1 MKAPRTVTLVLAAVL
16 LLPATAWA
24 GDHTWKTPID
34 GWFHVGSNWTDGSA
48 PTAGDTVG
56 FGVAG
61 PYQIWWDSTTGDR
74 TTQGMT
80 LSDGDVTFRIGDPAG
95 SPHTWTITDSGPS
108 SADATITGAALTLG
122 LTGHTGVLILDID
135 DALTVDDGGTLNV
148 IMGNEARCSTTTVGF
163 TGTGSL
169 AIASGGGVFNSTGYV
184 GLITGSTGTVSVDGG
199 TWTNSGSLHVGF
211 WGEGELTIE
220 GGGSVSNGNGYV
232 TYLSGSTG
240 TVTVDGGTWTNADDL
255 DVGSYGEGTLTVTG
269 GGSVS
274 STDGYVGRE
283 SGSTGTVA
291 VTGADSTW
299 QNSRNLYLGGT
310 GTDDGGDASVELTT
324 GGRVYVGDID
334 PATFSLLG
342 GFSAVVVSDGDT
354 TGGELLLRN
363 GATLTNDYTAF
374 LGYNAGET
382 GAATVT
388 GASWTNDVALYVGYQ
403 SEGELAIESGGSVS
417 NFYGHVAYGS
427 DSTGTVTIDGGTWTN
442 SGPVYVGYSGE
453 GELSIAG
460 GGSVSNSYAYV
471 GAESGSTG
479 TVTVDGGTW
488 TNSDD
493 LFVAGGSTAPG
504 GTGTVTVL
512 AGGLV
517 EVGDTLK
524 VVWGGGTVNLQ
535 SGGSIVAG
543 TFDNSTAGTFN
554 FTGGTLA
561 VTTFLGDLVCAG
573 GTIAPGASPGTTTVS
588 GDLTMDS
595 GTIAIELAGAA
606 PGAYD
611 AVHVAGTATLG
622 GTLAVGLVGPYRPSH
637 NDAFQVMTFAS
648 RGGTTFDEHQ
658 GLDLGERLA
667 LTPTCGATDL
677 VLVAVQGGPGE
688 WGVDADGDA
697 SVPANWSAGLPN
709 GVGDVATFGSAISAP
724 REVTVDVPT
733 TLGGIQFD
741 SAQAYALAG
750 PNPLTFETEAGA
762 AAIHVA
768 DLAATHAIA
777 ADVVLAD
784 ALDIDVAELGTLV
797 FEGLLDN
804 SAGQTITKTGDGTLV
819 INGPQD
825 HAPATV
831 FEILGGTVDLNSEAG
846 GAGTANLSVL
856 VDDAVLHFG
865 CDQHLDTLTLQ
876 NGALVRFTGANVV
889 VLNHLVM
896 NGIDLGG
903 VTLTPEPATLLLMG
917 AGLALAIAWKHS
929 GSPGLTAGAP
939 TKRYLRRGAK

>member
-1 MKAPRTVTLVLAAVL
+1 MRRPRIVTLVLAAAL

-24 GDHTWKTPID
+24 GDDTWSAPSD
-34 GWFHVGSNWTDGSA
+34 GWFHVGSNWTDNSA
-48 PTAGDTVG
+48 PTAGDTVE
-56 FGVAG
+56 FGVNTT
-61 PYQIWWDSTTGDR
+61 PYQVGWDSTTGDR
-74 TTQGMT
+74 TTQSMT
-80 LSDGDVTFRIGDPAG
+80 LSDGGVTFRISDSMD
-95 SPHTWTITDSGPS
+95 SPYTWTITDGTT
-108 SADATITGAALTLG
+108 SADATINGAALTLG
-122 LTGHTGVLILDID
+122 LTDYTGVLILDID
-135 DALTVDDGGTLNV
+135 DALAVDDGGTLNV
-148 IMGNEARCSTTTVGF
+148 TMGNEARCSTTTVGF

-169 AIASGGGVFNSTGYV
+169 AIEGGGGVFNSTGYV
-184 GLITGSTGTVSVDGG
+184 GLVAGSTGTVNVDGG
-199 TWTNSGSLHVGF
+199 TWTNSGSLYVTF
-211 WGEGELTIE
+211 WGEGGLTIV

-232 TYLSGSTG
+232 AYGSGSTG

-255 DVGSYGEGTLTVTG
+255 DVGSYGAGTLTVTG

-274 STDGYVGRE
+274 STDGYVGRV

-299 QNSRNLYLGGT
+299 QSSRNLYLGGT

-334 PATFSLLG
+334 PATVSLG
-342 GFSAVVVSDGDT
+342 SSSSAVVVSDSGT
-354 TGGELLLRN
+354 IGGELLLRN
-363 GATLTNDYTAF
+363 GATLTNDQTAY

-388 GASWTNDVALYVGYQ
+388 GAGSSWTNAEPLYVGL
-403 SEGELAIESGGSVS
+403 SGEGELTIASGGSVS
-417 NFYGHVAYGS
+417 NSYNGYVGAF
-427 DSTGTVTIDGGTWTN
+427 DNSTGTVTVDGGTWTN
-442 SGPVYVGYSGE
+442 SGSVSVGYSGE
-453 GELSIAG
+453 GGLTIAG
-460 GGSVSNSYAYV
+460 GGSVSNSYGYV

-493 LFVAGGSTAPG
+493 LYVAGSGSGHG

-517 EVGDTLK
+517 EVADTLK

-595 GTIAIELAGAA
+595 GTIAIELAGAG

-611 AVHVAGTATLG
+611 AVHVAGAATLG
-622 GTLAVGLVGPYRPSH
+622 GTLAVDLADPYRPSH
-637 NDAFQVMTFAS
+637 NDAFQVLTFAS
-648 RGGTTFDEHQ
+648 RGATTFDAHQ

-667 LTPTCGATDL
+667 LVPTYGATDL
-677 VLVAVQGGPGE
+677 VLTAVQGGPGE
-688 WGVDADGDA
+688 WRVDADGEA
-697 SVPANWSAGLPN
+697 SVPGNWSAGLPG
-709 GVGDVATFGSAISAP
+709 GVGDVATFGSAITAP
-724 REVTVDVPT
+724 REVTVDAPT

-762 AAIHVA
+762 AAIDVA
-768 DLAATHAIA
+768 DLAATHVIA
-777 ADVVLAD
+777 AAVVLED

-804 SAGQTITKTGDGTLV
+804 SAGQTITKTGEGTLV
-819 INGPQD
+819 INGLQD
-825 HAPATV
+825 HAPTTV
-831 FEILGGTVDLNSEAG
+831 FEIRGGTVDLNSAAG
-846 GAGTANLSVL
+846 GAGTANLSIL
-856 VDDAVLHFG
+856 VDGAALHLG
-865 CDQHLDTLTLQ
+865 CNQYLDTLTLQ
-876 NGALVRFTGANVV
+876 NGAVVRFTGANVV
-889 VLNHLVM
+889 VLEHLVM
-896 NGIDLGG
+896 NGMDFGG
-903 VTLTPEPATLLLMG
+903 VTLTPEPATLLLLTCG
-917 AGLALAIAWKHS
+917 CLALLARKRAEVRR
-929 GSPGLTAGAP
+929 AGVPAV
-939 TKRYLRRGAK
+939 RR